1 MANDNQRSS
10 SEQEAAASPGSKS
23 GVGKQ
28 GQGGESSRNDQGRS
42 GSAQQEQGGSAA
54 QQGGMSG
61 RDRDEERLDEDIQS
75 GSSPR
80 SRERLPRRGQ
90 GRLTTGAPGGAHSLT
105 IRRLRLCGVETLCAV
120 FR

>member
-1 MANDNQRSS
+1 MGNQRSS
-10 SEQEAAASPGSKS
+10 SSKSRGGGRGPGSKS

-42 GSAQQEQGGSAA
+42 GSAQQEQGGIAP
-54 QQGGMSG
+54 QPGGMSG

-80 SRERLPRRGQ
+80 SRSDSPDEGK
-90 GRLTTGAPGGAHSLT
+90 GG
-105 IRRLRLCGVETLCAV
+105 
-120 FR
+120 